1 MTLVPRFPNAPQNY
15 SFQNEAQ
22 FRSMVRQM
30 LQDSTSPGIGGQSF
44 SLIDNYPGVV
54 GDTLVHN
61 GSDYG
66 ATKNFTAL
74 MHFEAGVS
82 FWDTVDKLA
91 AQGKLFLEDSLSIT
105 GSGSL
110 NSGEAQVSGG
120 GTNYGYTD
128 MSELSIGSGI
138 PTGWSFVGDADT
150 PTVSVANDVTEG
162 NYIQFVPDEFE
173 FNMLTLDAW
182 DALVGSSGS
191 AEMLARVYLGSHVSN
206 RRVGGPAMR
215 AGGTDETDMDGVVGD
230 IYMRNAGDYESEA
243 QDVTNSSGGIF
254 AAGDIQEAEATATW
268 YWIRLRVEFEGTGV
282 GTDDYYIKAW
292 TGDISAEPAGW
303 DGTSI
308 DTLTGGRLGNKMGWM
323 MPNFPD
329 AGSAQRLAFLSFTD
343 DWTETAAPE
352 AATPAPSGIKDLTY
366 RNVHADATDSWL
378 NVKAP
383 AGTLGST
390 DAEAGFRLLRETDS
404 DNQEGLELFNEEVS
418 AAISMGLRMTKTGTG
433 SYGTFTF
440 RWDDDISLT
449 ILSPDNGGP
458 LWTFADPIVM
468 ESTLTTQGAVGLNT
482 AVSGLALVNVAGAFT
497 SDGSGTSVQGL
508 FVRPALV
515 AVTGDT
521 ALQAHFRVGSGTIA
535 TQGLTEAI
543 SVVAAAHFSEPLITV
558 NTGDTITHAATVYI
572 QDAPTEGANN
582 WALRVAA
589 GAVGFA
595 GTLTAT
601 GGGALTGTWTDLGI
615 VTTVDLNGGTI
626 DGTIIGGAVT
636 AAGSFTLLTADALV
650 LTNETITASTD
661 TLDTTDGVIFLDA
674 TSNDITITLPTA
686 AAGDGLVYWI
696 KRIDTSANVV
706 TVDGNGAE
714 TIDNNATVTLN
725 TMDSITI
732 TSDGTEWWII

>member
-418 AAISMGLRMTKTGTG
+418 AAISMGLRMTKTGAG

-458 LWTFADPIVM
+458 LWTFTDPVVLS
-468 ESTLTTQGAVGLNT
+468 STL
-482 AVSGLALVNVAGAFT
+482 NVAGAVT
-497 SDGSGTSVQGL
+497 LDG
-508 FVRPALV
+508 
-515 AVTGDT
+515 AVTIGD
-521 ALQAHFRVGSGTIA
+521 A
-535 TQGLTEAI
+535 
-543 SVVAAAHFSEPLITV
+543 
-558 NTGDTITHAATVYI
+558 TGD
-572 QDAPTEGANN
+572 
-582 WALRVAA
+582 ALTYHPSAW
-589 GAVGFA
+589 
-595 GTLTAT
+595 TLTNAVT
-601 GGGALTGTWTDLGI
+601 ITGTWADLGI